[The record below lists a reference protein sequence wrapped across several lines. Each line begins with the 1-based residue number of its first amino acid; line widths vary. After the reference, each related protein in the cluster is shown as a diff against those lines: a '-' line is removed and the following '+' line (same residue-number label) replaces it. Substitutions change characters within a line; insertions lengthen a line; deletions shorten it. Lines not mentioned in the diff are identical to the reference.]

1 MGKPKAC
8 WECHS
13 RRLIC
18 DFGRPGC
25 QKCQSRNTAC
35 PGYGPQ
41 KPLKW
46 LQPGQTRSKGQRA
59 RKEANIIKLTLKDP
73 SGSTSIFEAIEYY
86 NTHICPDLAANGAGG
101 GSNCSWVLHPGE
113 APYIPIAIR
122 HTLVSIALAHRVLQS
137 EQGFEE
143 DRALFSARLQKH
155 RGEAIRY
162 LAEDLKPGSQPDA
175 ITLASILTFL
185 LAEIQQSFSSSWRQ
199 HCDAANAV
207 VDLLGGMETVMRCYI
222 IIRPVVRY
230 FFCKIEILS
239 TTTAPTVEEAR
250 TRRQVD
256 VAGFLSDILNT
267 GLCTSIPC
275 PPELLAHIVLVNNH
289 LAQAQA
295 HEGAL
300 FCIDSQI
307 SAMNLLHR
315 IRSFSVE
322 KWAIE
327 IDFNERKLNENPNK
341 PLAQRQSV
349 SWDWQSVAYV
359 YQSAVVL
366 YCISSLLYPQY
377 TQNTPQKLNQDT
389 SIGDLRSAYLAT
401 LLCNLRDISSN
412 SKLQLRKLLLWPLV
426 IAGIEVDVNDEKS
439 KRFILGELA
448 WISKVVGTAPPLV
461 ARDFLVKLWASDWIP
476 TGYGRGGWNTIFDRP
491 NRFSLEKLLD
501 QNPYLCRYGHVAL
514 AVVVTLKRRSEGRD
528 ARKVPGL
535 VHLFKIAYAASVNT
549 MNIHGMAYSGE
560 YHNTTWPGFSIVQ
573 YFTGAVW
580 NQRFQA
586 WKYLDDAMTFAER
599 MQLVLQAGTIKRDV
613 AFYLYKNPWS
623 ASDEFEG
630 TGLHNSSYSYEYL
643 GPTNLESDEATVED
657 GVLAIGAAQKVL
669 EFAQGGLPIVIIGN
683 APNMTIGQ
691 SESSRQKVMSE
702 SMSSLATL
710 DNVKFIDD
718 AKLLPDALSALK
730 AQPRVSVSAET
741 PAPGLWSVW
750 RETEDADLIY
760 LYNANETATFNLTF
774 EVADDKIPYQLD
786 AWTGEQRAWKTYQRT
801 ETSVSLSLT
810 LAADQ
815 TTIFAFAEHCGP
827 KILHVTSHSANIEMI
842 WVGEREELIAL
853 VNDSSSL

>member
-25 QKCQSRNTAC
+25 QKCQSRNTTC

-86 NTHICPDLAANGAGG
+86 NTHICPDLAANGTGG

-162 LAEDLKPGSQPDA
+162 LAEDLKAGSQPDA

-230 FFCKIEILS
+230 FVLIEILS

-256 VAGFLSDILNT
+256 IAGFLSDILNT

-275 PPELLAHIVLVNNH
+275 PPELLAHIVLVNDH
-289 LAQAQA
+289 LAQTQA

-327 IDFNERKLNENPNK
+327 IDFNERKLNQNPNK

-377 TQNTPQKLNQDT
+377 TQNTSQKLNQDT
-389 SIGDLRSAYLAT
+389 NIEDLRSAYLAT

-426 IAGIEVDVNDEKS
+426 IAGIEVDVNDEES

-491 NRFSLEKLLD
+491 
-501 QNPYLCRYGHVAL
+501 HVAL
-514 AVVVTLKRRSEGRD
+514 AAALKRRSEE
-528 ARKVPGL
+528 AK
-535 VHLFKIAYAASVNT
+535 
-549 MNIHGMAYSGE
+549 GE
-560 YHNTTWPGFSIVQ
+560 TREN
-573 YFTGAVW
+573 AK
-580 NQRFQA
+580 NQ
-586 WKYLDDAMTFAER
+586 L
-599 MQLVLQAGTIKRDV
+599 
-613 AFYLYKNPWS
+613 
-623 ASDEFEG
+623 
-630 TGLHNSSYSYEYL
+630 
-643 GPTNLESDEATVED
+643 
-657 GVLAIGAAQKVL
+657 
-669 EFAQGGLPIVIIGN
+669 
-683 APNMTIGQ
+683 
-691 SESSRQKVMSE
+691 
-702 SMSSLATL
+702 
-710 DNVKFIDD
+710 
-718 AKLLPDALSALK
+718 
-730 AQPRVSVSAET
+730 T
-741 PAPGLWSVW
+741 PAP
-750 RETEDADLIY
+750 RR
-760 LYNANETATFNLTF
+760 NEPTPLTA
-774 EVADDKIPYQLD
+774 K
-786 AWTGEQRAWKTYQRT
+786 
-801 ETSVSLSLT
+801 
-810 LAADQ
+810 
-815 TTIFAFAEHCGP
+815 
-827 KILHVTSHSANIEMI
+827 
-842 WVGEREELIAL
+842 
-853 VNDSSSL
+853 DSSAPWLRPRASCS